1 MILSLQKDTG
11 KFYIFIGL
19 YVVFCHEDGTNVI
32 EMYHVGREGSI
43 SQNYIYLLIQKT
55 EREGAESATEAVA
68 LCRVSQLFPGK
79 RRGTRIIVSS
89 YAAAVVKRAIVAA
102 AAIVRT

>member
-1 MILSLQKDTG
+1 MFYHENDTNG
-11 KFYIFIGL
+11 
-19 YVVFCHEDGTNVI
+19 I
-32 EMYHVGREGSI
+32 EMYHVGWFI
-43 SQNYIYLLIQKT
+43 SQNYIYLLIRKR
-55 EREGAESATEAVA
+55 ERTESATEAF
-68 LCRVSQLFPGK
+68 CRVSQLFPGK